1 MKPTT
6 IPLSQII
13 NTLTAFAPPAFQEDY
28 DNSGLQVGAPDMDI
42 SGILITL
49 DVTEAV
55 LDEAVREGKNLIV
68 AHHPLTLKGL
78 TRFTGATQPERIV
91 MQAIQQNLAIYAA
104 HTNIDSVENGVS
116 TVLAQKLGLN
126 NIRVLAPR
134 QHLLQ
139 KLVTFVPH
147 AHLKKVREAI
157 FDAGAGV
164 IGKYDCCSFNLE
176 GTGTFRAGETAHPFV
191 GDKGNIHSEPE
202 IRLETI
208 LPKHLSRAVIEAL
221 IQAHPYEE
229 VAYDLYPLD
238 NTWPSNGFGAVGDLP
253 QAMAEGEFLK
263 HLKHITG
270 SGCIR
275 HTRLLKKPITRV
287 ALCGGSGS
295 FLLQAAKSAGAQIF
309 VSADFKYHQFFE
321 ADNRIVIAD
330 IGHYES
336 EQFTKELFHE
346 ILTKKFP
353 NFAVHLSKITT
364 NPIKYY

>member
-6 IPLSQII
+6 IPLNHII
-13 NTLTAFAPPAFQEDY
+13 NELTAFAPPAFQEDY
-28 DNSGLQVGAPDMDI
+28 DNSGLQVGTPDMEI

-55 LDEAVREGKNLIV
+55 LEEAVREGKNLIV

-78 TRFTGATQPERIV
+78 KRFTGASQPERIV

-104 HTNIDSVENGVS
+104 HTNIDSVGNGVS
-116 TVLAQKLGLN
+116 VVLAQKLGLK

-147 AHLKKVREAI
+147 THLEEVRQAI

-176 GTGTFRAGETAHPFV
+176 GIGTFRAGETANPFV
-191 GDKGNIHSEPE
+191 GDKGTVHSEPE

-208 LPKHLSRAVIEAL
+208 LPKHLTSAVVKAL
-221 IQAHPYEE
+221 TEAHPYEE
-229 VAYDLYPLD
+229 VAFDLYPLD
-238 NTWPSNGFGAVGDLP
+238 NAWASTGFGAVGDLP
-253 QAMAEGEFLK
+253 QAMAEEDFLK

-275 HTRLLKKPITRV
+275 HTRLLEKPITRV

-295 FLLQAAKSAGAQIF
+295 FLLQAAVSAGSQIF

-321 ADNRIVIAD
+321 ADNRLIIAD

-336 EQFTKELFHE
+336 EQFTKELFYE

-353 NFAVHLSKITT
+353 NFAIRLSNTTT